1 MELDTFKA
9 AMARFGSG
17 VAVITTRECEG
28 APAGFT
34 ANSFSSLSLDPPLV
48 LFCLDREAH
57 CFDAFYGATHF
68 GVNILAAGQKDVS
81 NRFSQRSGDK
91 FKDVE
96 LMGGAT
102 DIPLIEGSLVNLEC
116 RTTEKLPGGD
126 HLIFIG
132 EVERVHLG
140 KGEPLLYYM
149 GKYHSI

>member
-1 MELDTFKA
+1 MKLDTFKE

-17 VAVITTRECEG
+17 VTVITTREYEG

-34 ANSFSSLSLDPPLV
+34 ASSFSSLSLNPPLV

-68 GVNILAAGQKDVS
+68 GVNILASGQKDIS

-91 FKDVE
+91 FKDIG
-96 LMGGAT
+96 LLDGTT
-102 DIPLIEGSLVNLEC
+102 DVPLIEGSLVNLEC

-132 EVERVHLG
+132 EVEQVHLG
-140 KGEPLLYYM
+140 EGAPLLFFM